1 MQGLSDSD
9 LATVAGQVHLLIHCA
24 ANVDFNE
31 RIDGAITTNCRGPL
45 RMLKLAE
52 KCSNLL
58 AYVHVSTAYVNCNQ
72 PTGSKVLEE
81 LPQLQADGEQVMD
94 EFGEP

>member
-1 MQGLSDSD
+1 MCS
-9 LATVAGQVHLLIHCA
+9 TVHVLIHCA

-31 RIDGAITTNCRGPL
+31 RLDGAIVTNCRGPL

-52 KCSNLL
+52 RCDNLQ

-72 PTGSKVLEE
+72 PSGSKVALSPFFS
-81 LPQLQADGEQVMD
+81 PQEHTLTPTWGETR
-94 EFGEP
+94 E